1 MTGVWVWIQ
10 FFGSAALIVFAAS
23 QLAKYGDVIAIRT
36 RLGGMFIGVLLLAG
50 ATSLPEVLTTISS
63 LSQGEPNLA
72 AGNLFGS
79 NLFNMFLL
87 AIIDLLHRNER
98 ILRKAAL
105 KHALTGSLT
114 VFLIGL
120 CVFFILADIKVQ
132 IGWIG
137 LDSLLI
143 ILVYIAGVRL
153 IQINEVRGT
162 QIPEKQIEIPE
173 EVPPLWKG
181 LLGFGLAALALVI
194 ITPWMVSASARIAEI
209 TGLGTTFV
217 GTTLVAIVT
226 SLPEMVT
233 TITAVRLGAADMAI
247 GNLFGSNFFNM
258 FALGLTDV
266 FYLQGRFLGVI
277 DPAFLLVGMLG
288 LLMTGLGLIGNLARL
303 ERRVFFL
310 ELDAMALIVVYIAGL
325 WLLYS
330 RGVTP

>member
-1 MTGVWVWIQ
+1 MVWVTFLIC
-10 FFGSAALIVFAAS
+10 AALIVFAAT

-50 ATSLPEVLTTISS
+50 VTSLPEVLTTVSS
-63 LSQGEPNLA
+63 LSQGVPNLA

-79 NLFNMFLL
+79 NMVNMFLL
-87 AIIDLLHRNER
+87 AGLDLLHRKDR

-120 CVFFILADIKVQ
+120 VVFFMLADVHMQ
-132 IGWIG
+132 IGWVG
-137 LDSLLI
+137 LDSILI
-143 ILVYIAGVRL
+143 MLVYIVGVRL
-153 IQINEVRGT
+153 IQSNQT
-162 QIPEKQIEIPE
+162 HPAATTPEQAEIPAGT
-173 EVPPLWKG
+173 PSLWIG
-181 LLGFGLAALALVI
+181 LIGFGLAAAGLVV
-194 ITPWMVSASARIAEI
+194 ITPWMVSASAEIAEI

-226 SLPEMVT
+226 SLPELVT
-233 TITAVRLGAADMAI
+233 TIAAVKLGADDMAI
-247 GNLFGSNFFNM
+247 GNLFGSNLFNM

-303 ERRVFFL
+303 EKRVLFI
-310 ELDAMALIVVYIAGL
+310 ELDALALIVMYFAGL
-325 WLLYS
+325 WMLYS

>member
-1 MTGVWVWIQ
+1 MVWVI
-10 FFGSAALIVFAAS
+10 FFISAALIVFAAM

-50 ATSLPEVLTTISS
+50 VTSLPEVLTTISS
-63 LSQGEPNLA
+63 LSEGVPNLA

-87 AIIDLLHRNER
+87 AILDLLHRKDR

-120 CVFFILADIKVQ
+120 AVFFIMADVHTR

-137 LDSLLI
+137 LDSLAIMLA
-143 ILVYIAGVRL
+143 YIVGVWL
-153 IQINEVRGT
+153 IQKNQTHQTVTAAVEV
-162 QIPEKQIEIPE
+162 
-173 EVPPLWKG
+173 EVPKG
-181 LLGFGLAALALVI
+181 TPSLLAGLVGFGLAATGLVV
-194 ITPWMVSASARIAEI
+194 ITPWMVRASAEIAEI

-226 SLPEMVT
+226 SLPELVT
-233 TITAVRLGAADMAI
+233 TIAAVKLGADDMAI
-247 GNLFGSNFFNM
+247 GNLFGSNLFNM

-266 FYLQGRFLGVI
+266 FYVQGRFLGVI

-288 LLMTGLGLIGNLARL
+288 LLMTALGLIGNLIRL
-303 ERRVFFL
+303 ERRVLFI
-310 ELDAMALIVVYIAGL
+310 ELDALALMLIYFSGL
-325 WLLYS
+325 WLLYN
-330 RGVTP
+330 RGVSP